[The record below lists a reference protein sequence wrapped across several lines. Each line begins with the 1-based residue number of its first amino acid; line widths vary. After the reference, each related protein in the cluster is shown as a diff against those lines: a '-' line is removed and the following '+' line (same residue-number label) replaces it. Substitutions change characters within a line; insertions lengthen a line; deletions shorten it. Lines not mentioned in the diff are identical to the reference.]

1 MQQTT
6 LNLAVRINLLKII
19 YFLKTKRDLLGQI
32 SFTQK
37 ALDFAARNSS
47 LFKYTYSYK
56 YKNARW
62 YLNYC
67 KILGGYFNSSGKIVS
82 FWWF

>member
-32 SFTQK
+32 SFT
-37 ALDFAARNSS
+37 L
-47 LFKYTYSYK
+47 
-56 YKNARW
+56 
-62 YLNYC
+62 
-67 KILGGYFNSSGKIVS
+67 I
-82 FWWF
+82 